1 MSSGLFEKQAQRNK
15 FIHKVPI
22 NGDVED
28 DNLDASTFTQKLLVS
43 HIDKLLNNCT
53 LVAHV
58 GAIIMLPKNKITK
71 KICHSKWI
79 TLSEEYIGF
88 CL

>member
-28 DNLDASTFTQKLLVS
+28 DILDASTFTQKLLVS
-43 HIDKLLNNCT
+43 HIDKLLNICM
-53 LVAHV
+53 LLAHV
-58 GAIIMLPKNKITK
+58 GAIIMSPKNKITK
-71 KICHSKWI
+71 KK
-79 TLSEEYIGF
+79 LSFKMDYPK
-88 CL
+88 